1 MTFVAR
7 KLRVALALLAAGVVV
22 AFPAA
27 SPAGAAAGDGY
38 ILDYS
43 VSITINQDASLDVT
57 ETIDYTFTDDSHGI
71 YRTIP
76 NRYDYSPNPDFQ
88 RVFDIS
94 DVTVVSPTGAPTD
107 LEINQEGDYLSVRVG
122 DPDRT
127 IRGSQTYL
135 VAYHVTGALNSFPDH
150 EELYWNAIGTEWT
163 VPITTGAVNVR
174 APKINDALCFW
185 GPPGSNRSCDV
196 MQVND
201 GRLVARQLELGYGQ
215 GMTVVVGMPP
225 GSVTVPPP
233 VLQERWSL
241 QKAFSLTAATIGTG
255 LALLLAGGVGVGYL
269 AYQRGR
275 DRRYVGEIPGLAPVG
290 RHAVA
295 REEPRRFGESPEGPV
310 EWSPP
315 DNLRPGLVGTLQDET
330 ANVLDVTA
338 TIVDLAVRG
347 YIRIDELP
355 RTSIFGKRDWQLVQ
369 LQAAGGELQRYERT
383 LFDALFSGR
392 NVVRLSELK
401 QTFAKDLKKVEGQ
414 MYDELV
420 YRKWYRRRPDT
431 TRAAWYGIGF
441 LAVGAAVGVTYLLAR
456 FTHFGVVGLA
466 LVLVGLAL
474 FLAARSMPARTGAGS
489 AALARVLGFKRYLA
503 TAEAN
508 QLRWEEAESLFS
520 KYLPFAIVFGEADRW
535 AKVFQQLAA
544 AQGATMPA
552 VAWYTGPSGWSFGDF
567 GHSIS
572 AFATSTAGSLSATA
586 SSGGSGFGGGGFS
599 GGGGGGGGG
608 GGW

>member
-1 MTFVAR
+1 M
-7 KLRVALALLAAGVVV
+7 LRVAVVLSAAAALVALPSAG
-22 AFPAA
+22 
-27 SPAGAAAGDGY
+27 PAGAAAGDGT
-38 ILDYS
+38 
-43 VSITINQDASLDVT
+43 ITGYAVEITVHQDGSLDVI
-57 ETIDYTFTDDSHGI
+57 EAIDYTFTDDSHGI
-71 YRTIP
+71 YRNIP
-76 NRYDYSPNPDFQ
+76 NRYDYQPQPDFQ
-88 RVFDIS
+88 RVYDIS
-94 DVTVVSPTGAPTD
+94 DVTVFSPTGAPTSLD
-107 LEINQEGDYLSVRVG
+107 INQDGDYLSIRVG

-127 IRGSQTYL
+127 IRGPQTY
-135 VAYHVTGALNSFPDH
+135 VISYHVTGALNSFDDH
-150 EELYWNAIGTEWT
+150 EELYWNAIGTEWS
-163 VPITTGAVNVR
+163 VPIASGEVVVR
-174 APKINDALCFW
+174 AAQVADGLCFW
-185 GPPGSNRSCDV
+185 GPPGSTRSCEEARVGPD
-196 MQVND
+196 
-201 GRLVARQLELGYGQ
+201 RLVARQGELGYGQ

-241 QKAFSLTAATIGTG
+241 QRAFSLTAATIGTA
-255 LALLLAGGVGVGYL
+255 LALLLAGGVGVGFL
-269 AYQRGR
+269 AYRRGR
-275 DRRYVGEIPGLAPVG
+275 DRRYLGQIPGLAPVG
-290 RHAVA
+290 TGPAA
-295 REEPRRFGESPEGPV
+295 EELRPFGQSPEGPV
-310 EWSPP
+310 EWAPP
-315 DNLRPGLVGTLQDET
+315 DDLRPGLVGTLQDET

-355 RTSIFGKRDWQLVQ
+355 RSSLFGKRDWQLVQ
-369 LQAAGGELQRYERT
+369 MQAAGGELQTYERT
-383 LFDALFSGR
+383 LFDALFAGR

-401 QTFAKDLKKVEGQ
+401 QTFAKDLKKVQDQ

-420 YRKWYRRRPDT
+420 YRKWYRRRPDSTRT
-431 TRAAWYGIGF
+431 TWYVIGF

-456 FTHFGVVGLA
+456 FTHFGVIGLA

-474 FLAARSMPARTGAGS
+474 LLAARSMPARTGAGS
-489 AALARVLGFKRYLA
+489 AALARVLGFRRYLA

-508 QLRWEEAESLFS
+508 QLRWEEAASLFS

-544 AQGATMPA
+544 TQGVTMPA

-567 GHSIS
+567 GDSIS
-572 AFATSTAGSLSATA
+572 AFSTSTAGSLSAVA